1 MASKKN
7 IGIGVAALAVGAG
20 AAAVAAKNRKKA
32 ESATV
37 KKEKVLRAH
46 NVLKDGMI
54 SNPASPTA

>member
-37 KKEKVLRAH
+37 KDFAPCCSAKETHAKGTV
-46 NVLKDGMI
+46 
-54 SNPASPTA
+54 